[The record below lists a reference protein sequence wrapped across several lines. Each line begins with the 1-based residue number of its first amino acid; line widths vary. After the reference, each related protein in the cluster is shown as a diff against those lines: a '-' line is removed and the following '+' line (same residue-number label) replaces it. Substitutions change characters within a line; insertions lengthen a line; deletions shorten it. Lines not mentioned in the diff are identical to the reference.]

1 MILVY
6 GFLDGTSGKES
17 TCQCKRYKKCGF
29 DPWVGKIPL
38 EKEETTHS
46 SILACKIPR
55 TEEPGRL
62 RSLELLRVL
71 NTHIFIGTWTYI
83 TKRDPLKFLAFN
95 QLKIMPLSISEN
107 YVLNVILLSR
117 NTHKTRLHTD
127 QLTKMLWW
135 GRKGTS
141 RADSILKKKEIPSCT
156 FSEHWTMYLVA
167 TGIIHLWLN
176 WPPGLIN
183 TRFHTKISR
192 RQKEC
197 NNPLCSQSP
206 L

>member
-1 MILVY
+1 MQEIQEMWVRSLGWEDSPGEGRDNPLQY
-6 GFLDGTSGKES
+6 SCLQNSKDRGT
-17 TCQCKRYKKCGF
+17 C
-29 DPWVGKIPL
+29 
-38 EKEETTHS
+38 
-46 SILACKIPR
+46 
-55 TEEPGRL
+55 RL
-62 RSLELLRVL
+62 QSLELQGVL

-117 NTHKTRLHTD
+117 NTHKTRLHID

-135 GRKGTS
+135 GRKGTG
-141 RADSILKKKEIPSCT
+141 RADYILKKKEMPSCT

-192 RQKEC
+192 RQKKC